1 MGHPIVHGGQISPFF
16 SLSLRFSDVS
26 LRHDPCNDESAGE
39 ICNEANRK
47 KGNQMSR
54 LLIASMSLLFISAVG
69 ASASA
74 SILPGKVEA
83 TFNKVYVPGGFDSND
98 NVQIVGEG
106 MFKNTCY
113 RHAETTVRVEEAS
126 HTIYLGP
133 VAYEY
138 AGLCLQVILPFERV
152 VDVGILTPGTWKIVQ
167 GDGTQKL
174 GEVSIRTALTDSPDE
189 YLYAPISQA
198 FFQQKG
204 AVSQIFLTGDFPNEC
219 MSMDDVKVTLE
230 KDVIV
235 IQPIAKMETRSS
247 CKDGKFPFAKSVS
260 VDLIPAGRYLLH
272 VRSMNGHA
280 VNSLVDVK

>member
-1 MGHPIVHGGQISPFF
+1 MI
-16 SLSLRFSDVS
+16 
-26 LRHDPCNDESAGE
+26 
-39 ICNEANRK
+39 
-47 KGNQMSR
+47 R
-54 LLIASMSLLFISAVG
+54 LLTASISLLFIAG
-69 ASASA
+69 AASATT
-74 SILPGKVEA
+74 SISIPPGKVAA
-83 TFNKVYVPGGFDSND
+83 TFNKVYAPGGFDSND

-113 RHAETTVRVEEAS
+113 RHAETTVRVEES
-126 HTIYLGP
+126 THTIYLGP

-152 VDVGILTPGTWKIVQ
+152 IDVGILKAGTWRIVQ

-174 GEVSIRTALTDSPDE
+174 NEVSIRTALTDQPDD

-204 AVSQIFLTGDFPNEC
+204 AVSEIFLTGDFPNEC
-219 MSMDDVKVTLE
+219 LSMDEIKVTLE

-235 IQPIAKMETRSS
+235 VQPIAKMETRAS
-247 CKDGKFPFAKSVS
+247 CKDGKFPFTKSVS

-272 VRSMNGHA
+272 VRSLNGHA
-280 VNSLVDVK
+280 VNSLVDVQ

>member
-1 MGHPIVHGGQISPFF
+1 MI
-16 SLSLRFSDVS
+16 
-26 LRHDPCNDESAGE
+26 
-39 ICNEANRK
+39 
-47 KGNQMSR
+47 R
-54 LLIASMSLLFISAVG
+54 LLTASMSLLFLATTAT
-69 ASASA
+69 ASMLASTE
-74 SILPGKVEA
+74 PTKVTA

-106 MFKNTCY
+106 MFKSTCY
-113 RHAETTVRVEEAS
+113 RHAETSVRVDEAT

-152 VDVGILTPGTWKIVQ
+152 VDVGILKTGNWKIVQ

-174 GEVSIRTALTDSPDE
+174 GEVNIKKALSDSPDD

-198 FFQQKG
+198 FFQQTG
-204 AVSQIFLTGDFPNEC
+204 GVSQIFLTGDFPNEC
-219 MSMDDVKVTLE
+219 MSMDDIKVTLE

-235 IQPIAKMETRSS
+235 VQPIVKMESRAS
-247 CKDGKFPFAKSVS
+247 CKNGKFPFAQSVS

-280 VNSLVDVK
+280 VNSLVDAK

>member
-1 MGHPIVHGGQISPFF
+1 MF
-16 SLSLRFSDVS
+16 
-26 LRHDPCNDESAGE
+26 
-39 ICNEANRK
+39 
-47 KGNQMSR
+47 R
-54 LLIASMSLLFISAVG
+54 LLTASMSLLLIAAAAL
-69 ASASA
+69 ASAST
-74 SILPGKVEA
+74 LPSKVEA
-83 TFNKVYVPGGFDSND
+83 TFNKVYVPVGFDSND

-152 VDVGILTPGTWKIVQ
+152 IDVGILTAGTWKIVQ

-174 GEVSIRTALTDSPDE
+174 GEVSIKTALNDGPDD

-204 AVSQIFLTGDFPNEC
+204 AIGEVFLTGDFPNEC
-219 MSMDDVKVTLE
+219 MSMDEIKVTLQN
-230 KDVIV
+230 DVIIV
-235 IQPIAKMETRSS
+235 QPIVKMETRAS
-247 CKDGKFPFAKSVS
+247 CKDGKFPFSKSVS
-260 VDLIPAGRYLLH
+260 IDLIPSGHYLLH

-280 VNSLVDVK
+280 VNSLVDMK